1 MELFNKI
8 KWVLSVLLVFFLILT
23 TNLIDKENFRRV
35 KNSIV
40 TIYEDRIVANDLI
53 FEYLLLIH
61 EKELA
66 VASSDTDF
74 FKERN
79 AQVKKKIENLTS
91 RYLTTKLTDREAVV
105 FEMFREDLS
114 KLERIEASMDVDKAT
129 YDNLL
134 FDIKEKLNELSKIQ
148 LKEGRNQ
155 VALSKEAF
163 DDVELFTQLEIYIL
177 IFLAI
182 VVQIIILYKPGGKA
196 KVS

>member
-1 MELFNKI
+1 MKLFNKV

-23 TNLIDKENFRRV
+23 TNLLDKENFRRV

-53 FEYLLLIH
+53 FEFLLLIH

-66 VASSDTDF
+66 VASADTDF

-79 AQVKKKIENLTS
+79 VQLQKEIESLTS
-91 RYLTTKLTDREAVV
+91 RYRATKLTDREAIV
-105 FEMFREDLS
+105 FEMFQDDLGE
-114 KLERIEASMDVDKAT
+114 LEKMEASSNQGKDVYKK
-129 YDNLL
+129 LL
-134 FDIKEKLNELSKIQ
+134 SEIKEKLNELSKIQ
-148 LKEGRNQ
+148 LKEGRYQ

-182 VVQIIILYKPGGKA
+182 IVQIIILYKPKNNPET
-196 KVS
+196 S